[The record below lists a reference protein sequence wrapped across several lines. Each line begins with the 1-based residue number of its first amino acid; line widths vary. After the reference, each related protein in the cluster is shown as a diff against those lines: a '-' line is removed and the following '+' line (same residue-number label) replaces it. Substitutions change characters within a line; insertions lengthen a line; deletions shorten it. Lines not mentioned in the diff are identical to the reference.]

1 MRLSLVDRCPSAI
14 VNAQTEGVRTWADG
28 QASGGRNMA
37 GRTIAIGDIHGHS
50 AALAALVNRLELT
63 PADTLVLLGDYV
75 DRGPDSKGV
84 IELILGLRPHCQLV
98 PLMGNHEEMMLQART
113 DRRAR
118 WMWLDNGGDQA
129 LLSYGDEGNPRSI
142 PESHYEFLAGLSRV
156 FETETH
162 FFVHANYSP
171 NFKLSEQPA
180 MTALW
185 LPLDEPP
192 GPHYSGKT
200 AVVGHTPQ
208 PDGRVLDLGHLVCVD
223 TGCGFGGLLTAY
235 EPASGRVWQVDERG
249 QAVG

>member
-1 MRLSLVDRCPSAI
+1 
-14 VNAQTEGVRTWADG
+14 
-28 QASGGRNMA
+28 MA

-50 AALAALVNRLELT
+50 AALAGLLQQLAL
-63 PADTLVLLGDYV
+63 ASDDTLVLLGDYV

-84 IELILGLRPHCQLV
+84 IELILGLRDRCRLV

-142 PESHYEFLAGLSRV
+142 PESHYEFLNSLARLH
-156 FETETH
+156 ETETH

-171 NFKLSEQPA
+171 NFKLSEQPS

-185 LPLDEPP
+185 LPLDDPP

-208 PDGRVLDLGHLVCVD
+208 PSGRVLDLGHLVCID

-235 EPASGRVWQVDERG
+235 EPSSGRIWQVDERG
-249 QAVG
+249 QPVSSF